1 MFYRKLFLTAAISA
15 VLTNQSAANAQLF
28 NRGCNSCSAASAP
41 VMQAASCT
49 PIQPVQTSCYQTV
62 PVTTYQREQQK
73 VRVPYYQTAM
83 ETQTVTVMEPVTRQV
98 SREIPTVSYKT
109 VVENRV
115 VNRDMGRW
123 QTNYTPVAKCDPC
136 QVDPRPGMIG
146 WLNRTG
152 YSFRSAFVPNYRTS
166 RQYVPNMVTCNVPT
180 TRQVA
185 VHGTQKVVENIT
197 EMVPRQKTVQV
208 EVSKLAWREET
219 QTVMKPTTAYRTV
232 PIGSSLA
239 YGYGGSSQVAY
250 GYGGSSMAYGYGG
263 YGYPATAYIVDESNT
278 SRSALLPE
286 EDPNFKDTDTTRSA
300 RNTFDKDLP
309 DDPNARTFQRTE
321 SDKPGFQRSS
331 FNRTLPPAANDS
343 LKQSPNTFKSDE
355 ELSPFPPATQ
365 RDSRAYQ
372 NNYTQATLR
381 PASRGW
387 KSSSRS
393 TSDNSSTASDDRIA
407 IPGLSMTDRN

>member
-1 MFYRKLFLTAAISA
+1 MLFRKLFLAAVTSA
-15 VLTNQSAANAQLF
+15 VLANSSTARAQFFNQ
-28 NRGCNSCSAASAP
+28 GCNSCAASAP
-41 VMQAASCT
+41 VQVASCT

-62 PVTTYQREQQK
+62 PVTTYEREQRK

-83 ETQTVTVMEPVTRQV
+83 ETRTVTELEPVTRQV

-109 VVENRV
+109 VVENQV

-123 QTNYTPVAKCDPC
+123 QTNYMPVAKCAPC

-166 RQYVPNMVTCNVPT
+166 RQYVPNMVTCNVPV

-185 VHGTQKVVENIT
+185 VRGVQKVVENVT

-232 PIGSSLA
+232 PIGSTLA
-239 YGYGGSSQVAY
+239 YGYGSNQYAY

-263 YGYPATAYIVDESNT
+263 YGYPATAYVVEEGSSQT
-278 SRSALLPE
+278 ALRPE
-286 EDPNFKDTDTTRSA
+286 EDPNFSQPSRTA
-300 RNTFDKDLP
+300 QETFKQDLP
-309 DDPNARTFQRTE
+309 GDTGAGSFKRSEADP
-321 SDKPGFQRSS
+321 PGYQRSS
-331 FNRTLPPAANDS
+331 FTRELPPAATDGLKKAPATFPNDS
-343 LKQSPNTFKSDE
+343 ETEFGT
-355 ELSPFPPATQ
+355 FPPGAQRAPRPTQ
-365 RDSRAYQ
+365 NRF
-372 NNYTQATLR
+372 TQATPR
-381 PASRGW
+381 PATRGW
-387 KSSSRS
+387 KTSSRAS
-393 TSDNSSTASDDRIA
+393 SDNSNTAAADRIA
-407 IPGLSMTDRN
+407 IPGLSMVDHN